1 MRRLLVPIMSAA
13 RQQFPLSVIRWFIS
27 AFCFPNFSFPEC
39 QRFSISVIALI
50 PAVFHPLASGPAPPS
65 RQARLAARFAAVDKG
80 PEKGHSWAMGYLL
93 TSDLKQRTAKVL
105 AAALK
110 KPQFVFRDG
119 EVFVI
124 RHVVLADVPDAG
136 GGDMDH
142 VIADTWDKLGPA
154 PEIDY
159 DKL

>member
-1 MRRLLVPIMSAA
+1 MCP
-13 RQQFPLSVIRWFIS
+13 
-27 AFCFPNFSFPEC
+27 
-39 QRFSISVIALI
+39 
-50 PAVFHPLASGPAPPS
+50 
-65 RQARLAARFAAVDKG
+65 ARLAARFAAVDNG
-80 PEKGHSWAMGYLL
+80 LEKGHFWAMSYLL

-124 RHVVLADVPDAG
+124 RRVVLTDVSDSG
-136 GGDMDH
+136 EGDMAR

>member
-1 MRRLLVPIMSAA
+1 V
-13 RQQFPLSVIRWFIS
+13 LSGSSFQVS
-27 AFCFPNFSFPEC
+27 AFILQLC
-39 QRFSISVIALI
+39 L
-50 PAVFHPLASGPAPPS
+50 SG
-65 RQARLAARFAAVDKG
+65 VDNG
-80 PEKGHSWAMGYLL
+80 LEKGHFWTMSYLL

-110 KPQFVFRDG
+110 KPQFVFRNG

-124 RHVVLADVPDAG
+124 RRVVLSDVPDSG
-136 GGDMDH
+136 GGDMAR
-142 VIADTWDKLGPA
+142 VIADTWEKLGPA

>member
-1 MRRLLVPIMSAA
+1 MS
-13 RQQFPLSVIRWFIS
+13 
-27 AFCFPNFSFPEC
+27 
-39 QRFSISVIALI
+39 
-50 PAVFHPLASGPAPPS
+50 
-65 RQARLAARFAAVDKG
+65 
-80 PEKGHSWAMGYLL
+80 YLL

-110 KPQFVFRDG
+110 EPQFVFRNG

-124 RHVVLADVPDAG
+124 RHVALTDVPDSG
-136 GGDMDH
+136 GGDMAR

-159 DKL
+159 GKL

>member
-1 MRRLLVPIMSAA
+1 MKKPFTSQRTT
-13 RQQFPLSVIRWFIS
+13 
-27 AFCFPNFSFPEC
+27 FCFPNFCFSGLSYLLSFIFFVTVPSSFVSAC
-39 QRFSISVIALI
+39 VPRVRTIA
-50 PAVFHPLASGPAPPS
+50 AWS
-65 RQARLAARFAAVDKG
+65 AAVDNG
-80 PEKGHSWAMGYLL
+80 LEKGHFWAMSYLL

-110 KPQFVFRDG
+110 KPQFVFRNG

-124 RHVVLADVPDAG
+124 RRVVLADVPDSG
-136 GGDMDH
+136 GGDMAR

>member
-1 MRRLLVPIMSAA
+1 M
-13 RQQFPLSVIRWFIS
+13 PLSAFDFG
-27 AFCFPNFSFPEC
+27 FCF
-39 QRFSISVIALI
+39 AT
-50 PAVFHPLASGPAPPS
+50 
-65 RQARLAARFAAVDKG
+65 VDNG
-80 PEKGHSWAMGYLL
+80 LEKGHFWAMSYLL

-124 RHVVLADVPDAG
+124 RRVVLSDVADSG
-136 GGDMDH
+136 GGDMAR

>member
-1 MRRLLVPIMSAA
+1 MS
-13 RQQFPLSVIRWFIS
+13 
-27 AFCFPNFSFPEC
+27 
-39 QRFSISVIALI
+39 
-50 PAVFHPLASGPAPPS
+50 
-65 RQARLAARFAAVDKG
+65 
-80 PEKGHSWAMGYLL
+80 YLL

-124 RHVVLADVPDAG
+124 RRVVLADVPDPG
-136 GGDMDH
+136 EGDLAC
-142 VIADTWDKLGPA
+142 VVADTWDKLGPA

>member
-1 MRRLLVPIMSAA
+1 MS
-13 RQQFPLSVIRWFIS
+13 
-27 AFCFPNFSFPEC
+27 
-39 QRFSISVIALI
+39 
-50 PAVFHPLASGPAPPS
+50 
-65 RQARLAARFAAVDKG
+65 
-80 PEKGHSWAMGYLL
+80 YLL

-124 RHVVLADVPDAG
+124 RRVVLADVADSG
-136 GGDMDH
+136 GGDMAR

-159 DKL
+159 DQL

>member
-1 MRRLLVPIMSAA
+1 MQIGLVDSRL
-13 RQQFPLSVIRWFIS
+13 
-27 AFCFPNFSFPEC
+27 
-39 QRFSISVIALI
+39 
-50 PAVFHPLASGPAPPS
+50 
-65 RQARLAARFAAVDKG
+65 K
-80 PEKGHSWAMGYLL
+80 KGHLWAMRYLL
-93 TSDLKQRTAKVL
+93 TSDLKQRTAKAL

-124 RHVVLADVPDAG
+124 RRVVLTDVPESG
-136 GGDMDH
+136 GGDMAR

-159 DKL
+159 DQL